1 MNALAV
7 AQALNALLQIAAD
20 AGVNYRRLMLTYER
34 ARQEGREPTE
44 EELLESARAR
54 DEAIDQI

>member
-7 AQALNALLQIAAD
+7 AQALSAILQIAAD
-20 AGVNYRRLMLTYER
+20 AGVNYRSLVVTYER

-44 EELLESARAR
+44 EELLESARMR
-54 DEAIDQI
+54 DEAIDRI